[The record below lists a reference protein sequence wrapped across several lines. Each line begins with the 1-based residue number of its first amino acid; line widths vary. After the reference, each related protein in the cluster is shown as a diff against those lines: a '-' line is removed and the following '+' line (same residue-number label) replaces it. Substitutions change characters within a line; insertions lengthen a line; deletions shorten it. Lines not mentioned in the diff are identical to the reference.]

1 MNKKFKLDCE
11 IASETG
17 YHWFGRTVGPDALN
31 LFLDN
36 LKVGDKATIVI
47 NSPGGDVIAGLAMA
61 NAIKNCK
68 AEITAHI
75 VGVAAS
81 MASVI
86 ACACDKIVMEEAS
99 FMMVHNPWTIAAGD
113 AETLRHEAE
122 TLDNMRSAIMAFY
135 RGKFKSLTED
145 EIKAMCDEETWLI
158 ASDALAKGLDCE
170 VVSCEMRA
178 AACISQIGFAKIP
191 EGAKAFLT
199 LAVKGESQEETAA
212 AGEAPAAEET
222 SAAAETSAAE
232 APSEDEEV
240 SSEVEETSTTE
251 ETSAV
256 EETSAAEEVS
266 APSAEG
272 SWEARYKGASKKI
285 NLLQKAHAA
294 QIAEMEKNFNARIT
308 QLENDLNTARDM
320 MSSVEK
326 ERDDAVKALG
336 EMREQAEKAN
346 KAHARLAG
354 GVLVPSS
361 KAPRSAAEINK
372 DNSLT
377 PAERSKLL
385 ASGDYV

>member
-1 MNKKFKLDCE
+1 MKKKFKLDCE

-17 YHWFGRTVGPDALN
+17 DSWFGRTVGPDALN

-36 LKVGDKATIVI
+36 LKAGDKATIVI
-47 NSPGGDVIAGLAMA
+47 NSPGGDIIAGFAMA

-75 VGVAAS
+75 VGIAAS

-86 ACACDKIVMEEAS
+86 ACACDKIVMEEVS
-99 FMMVHNPWTIAAGD
+99 FMMVHNPWTVAVGD

-122 TLDNMRSAIMAFY
+122 VLDNMRSAIIAFY
-135 RGKFKSLTED
+135 RGKFKTLTED

-170 VVSCEMRA
+170 VVPCEMRA

-199 LAVKGESQEETAA
+199 LAVKGETQEETPAA
-212 AGEAPAAEET
+212 EETPVVEEAPAAEET
-222 SAAAETSAAE
+222 PAAE
-232 APSEDEEV
+232 APSETEETPV
-240 SSEVEETSTTE
+240 VEEAPTAEETSVVEETP
-251 ETSAV
+251 
-256 EETSAAEEVS
+256 

-272 SWEARYKGASKKI
+272 LWEARYKGASKKI
-285 NLLQKAHAA
+285 NFLQASHAA
-294 QIAEMEKNFNARIT
+294 QIAEIEKNFNARIT